1 MARGSLFLF
10 QVFACLFCV
19 IYGSASSQNPHI
31 YFTAYG
37 IACSLFS
44 ITFGTYIFITTYMK
58 KNIALM
64 AGGYSGEHVI
74 SIQSAKT
81 IEKNLDAE
89 LYNVYKIIV
98 TREDWVYEAN
108 DGTTTSIDKNDF
120 SLTINGGKI
129 KFDAVFIA
137 IHGTPGEDGRMQG
150 YLDMLQIP
158 YTTCN
163 SIISALTFNKSYCNK
178 VVRDFKVVNIAN
190 SEHLIKGEPYSV
202 GAILEQIKLPV
213 FVKPNESGSSLG
225 VSMVKSV
232 EELLPAIEKAFK
244 EDDQV
249 LIEEYIEG
257 RELTIGVYRVNGYL
271 HTLPA
276 TEIISKN
283 KFFDY
288 EAKYTPGITNEVTPA
303 QIDNSIREQ
312 LESKAAYIYRHLNC
326 RGVVRMDFILQKQT
340 NKLYFLE
347 VNTTPGQSE
356 NSILPQ
362 QVRASGKDLKDFY
375 GALLEECIK
384 TQS

>member
-1 MARGSLFLF
+1 
-10 QVFACLFCV
+10 
-19 IYGSASSQNPHI
+19 
-31 YFTAYG
+31 
-37 IACSLFS
+37 
-44 ITFGTYIFITTYMK
+44 
-58 KNIALM
+58 M

-108 DGTTTSIDKNDF
+108 NGTKTSIDKNDF
-120 SLTINGGKI
+120 SLTIKGEKI

-163 SIISALTFNKSYCNK
+163 SIVSALTFNKSYCNK

-190 SEHLIKGEPYSV
+190 SVHLIKGEPYSV

-288 EAKYTPGITNEVTPA
+288 EAKYTPGITNEITPA
-303 QIDNSIREQ
+303 QIDNSIKEQ

-362 QVRASGKDLKDFY
+362 QVRASGNNLKDFY
-375 GALLEECIK
+375 GALLEDCIK

>member
-1 MARGSLFLF
+1 
-10 QVFACLFCV
+10 
-19 IYGSASSQNPHI
+19 
-31 YFTAYG
+31 
-37 IACSLFS
+37 
-44 ITFGTYIFITTYMK
+44 
-58 KNIALM
+58 M
-64 AGGYSGEHVI
+64 AGGYSGEHII

-81 IEKNLDAE
+81 IEKNLDPE

-98 TREDWVYEAN
+98 TREDWTFEAN
-108 DGTTTSIDKNDF
+108 DGQKISVDKNDF
-120 SLTINGGKI
+120 SITVKGEKI
-129 KFDAVFIA
+129 KFDAVFIV
-137 IHGTPGEDGRMQG
+137 IHGTPGEDGRIQG

-163 SIISALTFNKSYCNK
+163 SIVSALTFNKSYCNK

-190 SEHLIKGEPYSV
+190 SVHLIKGEPYSV
-202 GAILEQIKLPV
+202 GAILEQIKMPV
-213 FVKPNESGSSLG
+213 FVKPNESGSSIG
-225 VSMVKSV
+225 VSKVKSV

-257 RELTIGVYRVNGYL
+257 RELTIGVYKVNGYL

-303 QIDNSIREQ
+303 QIDDNIREQ
-312 LESKAAYIYRHLNC
+312 LEFKASYIYRHLNC

-340 NKLYFLE
+340 NKLFFLE

-362 QVRASGKDLKDFY
+362 QVAAAGNNLKDFY
-375 GALLEECIK
+375 GALVEDCIK
-384 TQS
+384 MQS